1 MKENSTSLASLPL
14 LLTLLAGATL
24 PIQAGINSRLGREM
38 GSPFIAALISFL
50 IGTVS
55 IVIFVLLSRVSA
67 PEGGFGATASR
78 LPWWIWLGG
87 VIGAVFVTVAATF
100 ASRIGFSLFSAV
112 VIAGQLIT
120 SIGLDHFG
128 LLGAERHPVSL
139 LRFVGVVLLVVGI
152 ALIRRG

>member
-1 MKENSTSLASLPL
+1 MLPL
-14 LLTLLAGATL
+14 LITLLAGAAL
-24 PIQAGINSRLGREM
+24 PVQAGINARLSREM
-38 GSPFIAALISFL
+38 GSPSSAALISFL

-55 IVIFVLLSRVSA
+55 ILIFVLLSRVST

-87 VIGAVFVTVAATF
+87 VIGAVFITVSAAF
-100 ASRIGFSLFSAV
+100 AARLGLTLFSAV
-112 VIAGQLIT
+112 VIAGQLLT
-120 SIGLDHFG
+120 SVGLDHFG

-139 LRFVGVVLLVVGI
+139 LRLAGIALLAVGI